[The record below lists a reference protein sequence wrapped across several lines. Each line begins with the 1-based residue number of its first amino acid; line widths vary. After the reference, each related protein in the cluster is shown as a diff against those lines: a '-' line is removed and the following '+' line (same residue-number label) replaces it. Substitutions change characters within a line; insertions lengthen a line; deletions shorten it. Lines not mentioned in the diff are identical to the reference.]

1 MVVLSR
7 DQAMQ
12 RLAAIELPLRRLGVQ
27 RLALFGSVLR
37 GNATAESDVDLL
49 VEFSP
54 GMKTFDNFMDLADL
68 LESTLGRPVNL
79 VTAESLSPF
88 IGPRIQEEAEDAIFA
103 A

>member
-1 MVVLSR
+1 
-7 DQAMQ
+7 MQ